1 VPTTKVCRICGATK
15 PIDDFYR
22 DSGMRDGYRSECKSC
37 LGDLRRKRYDRDR
50 EVRRSQEWRKQNPER
65 FRAYQTA
72 YRARPER
79 KRATRDQYY
88 RRTFG
93 ISADEFDDLLAAQG
107 GGCAICGVTPTRAAS
122 LHLDHC
128 HGSGELRGILCL
140 SCNQGLGNFADDP
153 ARLERAAAYLRGA
166 RATSGAG

>member
-1 VPTTKVCRICGATK
+1 VTP
-15 PIDDFYR
+15 
-22 DSGMRDGYRSECKSC
+22 
-37 LGDLRRKRYDRDR
+37 
-50 EVRRSQEWRKQNPER
+50 
-65 FRAYQTA
+65 
-72 YRARPER
+72 
-79 KRATRDQYY
+79 KRA
-88 RRTFG
+88 
-93 ISADEFDDLLAAQG
+93 AN
-107 GGCAICGVTPTRAAS
+107 